1 MDINSKTLTIFKSF
15 IDDLIKVFPE
25 HKNILIE
32 NYSDII
38 SLEEINI
45 NENEKIKEFLNFIDK
60 ISSQITEKNES
71 IFEND
76 LELLQGLNFKT
87 IWNSDIS
94 DNTKDKIWKYLQSF
108 YLININVNTLNKLNE
123 GEGKKKIS
131 KKNKKDLENFK
142 KINEDFKKMN
152 KEFNENENIEEIG
165 NNLNDF
171 NNVLENTSIGKI
183 AQEISQ
189 ELNIDD
195 NTEDLSQLLNPESM
209 MKIFGTI
216 TTKMNNNNGDISSD
230 TLQNEAMNIC
240 STMKDNPLFSQLM
253 GMQSTLFEQMM
264 PQQPNPNTR
273 NINVSN
279 NRNAEARNKARRKLD
294 NRKNNKVNIKKS
306 E

>member
-38 SLEEINI
+38 SLDKINI
-45 NENEKIKEFLNFIDK
+45 NENDKIKEFLNFIDK

-76 LELLQGLNFKT
+76 LELLKGLNFKT

-152 KEFNENENIEEIG
+152 ENFNKNENIEEID
-165 NNLNDF
+165 NSLNDF

-195 NTEDLSQLLNPESM
+195 NTEDLSQILNPESM

-216 TTKMNNNNGDISSD
+216 TTKMNNNGDISSD

-273 NINVSN
+273 NINISN

-294 NRKNNKVNIKKS
+294 NRKNNKVNVKKS

>member
-38 SLEEINI
+38 SLDKINI

-76 LELLQGLNFKT
+76 LELLKGLNFKT

-152 KEFNENENIEEIG
+152 ENFNKNENIEEID
-165 NNLNDF
+165 NSLNDF

-195 NTEDLSQLLNPESM
+195 NTEDLSQILNPESM

-216 TTKMNNNNGDISSD
+216 TTKMNNNGDISSD

-273 NINVSN
+273 NINVSS
-279 NRNAEARNKARRKLD
+279 NRNTEARNKARRKLD
-294 NRKNNKVNIKKS
+294 NRKNNKVNVKKS

>member
-38 SLEEINI
+38 SLDKINI

-152 KEFNENENIEEIG
+152 ENFNKNENIEEID
-165 NNLNDF
+165 NSLNDF

-195 NTEDLSQLLNPESM
+195 NTEDLSQILNPESM

-216 TTKMNNNNGDISSD
+216 TTKMNNNGDISSD
-230 TLQNEAMNIC
+230 TLQMEQAIC
-240 STMKDNPLFSQLM
+240 STTKTNPYFHNSWVC
-253 GMQSTLFEQMM
+253 
-264 PQQPNPNTR
+264 N
-273 NINVSN
+273 NI
-279 NRNAEARNKARRKLD
+279 
-294 NRKNNKVNIKKS
+294 I
-306 E
+306 

>member
-38 SLEEINI
+38 SLDKINI

-87 IWNSDIS
+87 ILYYDICY
-94 DNTKDKIWKYLQSF
+94 NTKDKIWKYLQSF

-152 KEFNENENIEEIG
+152 ENFNKNENIEEID
-165 NNLNDF
+165 NSLNDF

-195 NTEDLSQLLNPESM
+195 NTEDLSQILNPESM

-216 TTKMNNNNGDISSD
+216 TTKMNNNGDISSD

-273 NINVSN
+273 NINVSS
-279 NRNAEARNKARRKLD
+279 NRNTEARNKARRKLD
-294 NRKNNKVNIKKS
+294 NRKNNKVNVKKS

>member
-38 SLEEINI
+38 SLDKINI
-45 NENEKIKEFLNFIDK
+45 NENDKIKEFLNFIDK

-76 LELLQGLNFKT
+76 LELLKGLNFKT

-152 KEFNENENIEEIG
+152 ENFNKNENIEEID
-165 NNLNDF
+165 NSLNDF

-195 NTEDLSQLLNPESM
+195 NTEDLSQILNPESM

-216 TTKMNNNNGDISSD
+216 TTKMNNNGDISSD

-273 NINVSN
+273 NINVSS
-279 NRNAEARNKARRKLD
+279 NRNTEARNKARRKLD
-294 NRKNNKVNIKKS
+294 NRKNNKVNVKKS

>member
-38 SLEEINI
+38 SLDTIDI
-45 NENEKIKEFLNFIDK
+45 NENDKIKEFLNLIDK
-60 ISSQITEKNES
+60 ISSQITEKNDS

-76 LELLQGLNFKT
+76 FELLNGVNFKN

-94 DNTKDKIWKYLQSF
+94 ENTKDTIWKYLQSF

-123 GEGKKKIS
+123 TEGKKKIS

-152 KEFNENENIEEIG
+152 KEFDENENIEEIG

-195 NTEDLSQLLNPESM
+195 NTQDISQLLNPESM

-216 TTKMNNNNGDISSD
+216 TTKMNNNGDISSD

-264 PQQPNPNTR
+264 PQQPNPNPNTR

-294 NRKNNKVNIKKS
+294 NRKNKVNVKKS

>member
-38 SLEEINI
+38 SLDKINI

-152 KEFNENENIEEIG
+152 ENFDKNENIEEID
-165 NNLNDF
+165 NSLNDF
-171 NNVLENTSIGKI
+171 NNVLENTNIGKI

-195 NTEDLSQLLNPESM
+195 NTEDLSQILNPESM

-216 TTKMNNNNGDISSD
+216 TTKMNNNGDISSD

-273 NINVSN
+273 NINVSS
-279 NRNAEARNKARRKLD
+279 NRNTEARNKARRKLD
-294 NRKNNKVNIKKS
+294 NRKNKVNVKKS

>member
-38 SLEEINI
+38 SLDKINI
-45 NENEKIKEFLNFIDK
+45 NENDKIKEFLNFIDK

-76 LELLQGLNFKT
+76 LELLKGLNFKT

-152 KEFNENENIEEIG
+152 ETFNKNENIEEID
-165 NNLNDF
+165 NSLNDF

-195 NTEDLSQLLNPESM
+195 NTEDLSQILNPESM

-216 TTKMNNNNGDISSD
+216 TTKMNNNGDISSD

-273 NINVSN
+273 NINVSS
-279 NRNAEARNKARRKLD
+279 NRNTEARNKARRKLD
-294 NRKNNKVNIKKS
+294 NRKNNKVNVKKS